1 LTELRL
7 LESGLLELPLL
18 LPLWTLPRPRCIRKV
33 SLCSSNLHKN
43 KNRVELLRRRS
54 IICQRHIIKLHVK
67 RLLLLWER
75 RNLMTEAKWDDWVK
89 SRVRKN
95 IIKCR
100 EIYLLCYFIK
110 QKSWEGNSLYL
121 VQVLLNILLITGM
134 AINLKKITNDEI

>member
-1 LTELRL
+1 
-7 LESGLLELPLL
+7 
-18 LPLWTLPRPRCIRKV
+18 
-33 SLCSSNLHKN
+33 
-43 KNRVELLRRRS
+43 
-54 IICQRHIIKLHVK
+54 
-67 RLLLLWER
+67 
-75 RNLMTEAKWDDWVK
+75 M
-89 SRVRKN
+89 RKN